1 MKPLLT
7 ERLTIRNWEETD
19 RPLFHL
25 IHSDE
30 QVMTFYPFRRS
41 RAESDE
47 IFDTWRAEIAATGLG
62 GFALALRDSGEC
74 IGYCGLKYPRIEP
87 ILPGGTVEIG
97 WRLAPRFWGNGYA
110 TEAAERLLEYGFD
123 TIGLPEIVSFAVAQN
138 HRSTAIM
145 NRLHLHRDHA
155 GDFDH
160 PRVPDT
166 HPHLKRHVLYRLS
179 AQDWRSRKRAG

>member
-1 MKPLLT
+1 VKPLLT

-41 RAESDE
+41 RVESDE
-47 IFDTWRAEIAATGLG
+47 IFDTWRSEIAATGLG

-110 TEAAERLLEYGFD
+110 TEPLHGHHEPA
-123 TIGLPEIVSFAVAQN
+123 SFA
-138 HRSTAIM
+138 
-145 NRLHLHRDHA
+145 
-155 GDFDH
+155 
-160 PRVPDT
+160 P
-166 HPHLKRHVLYRLS
+166 
-179 AQDWRSRKRAG
+179 RSRRRLRSSARPRHAPAP

>member
-7 ERLTIRNWEETD
+7 ERLVIRNWEASD

-25 IHSDE
+25 INSDE
-30 QVMTFYPFRRS
+30 QVMEFYPFRRS

-47 IFDTWRAEIAATGLG
+47 IFDTWHREIADTGLG
-62 GFALALRDSGEC
+62 GFALALRDGGEC
-74 IGYCGLKYPRIEP
+74 IGYCGLKYPRVEP
-87 ILPGGTVEIG
+87 FLPEDAVEIG
-97 WRLAPRFWGNGYA
+97 WRLAPRFWGSGYA

-123 TIGLPEIVSFAVAQN
+123 TVGLPEIVSFAVAMN

-145 NRLHLHRDHA
+145 ERLGFRRDAA

-179 AQDWRSRKRAG
+179 AQDWRQRKRAD